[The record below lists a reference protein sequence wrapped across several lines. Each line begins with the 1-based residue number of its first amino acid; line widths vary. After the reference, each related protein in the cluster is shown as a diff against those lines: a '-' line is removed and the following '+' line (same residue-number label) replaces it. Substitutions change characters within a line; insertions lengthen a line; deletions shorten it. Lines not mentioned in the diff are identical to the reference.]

1 MEPVVAIAII
11 GALGIGAQWLAW
23 RLRLPAIVL
32 MLAAGVLAGPVT
44 GLVDPADVF
53 GDLLRPLIALAVAI
67 ILFEGGI
74 TLRIEALRE
83 ASKSVRR
90 LVVLG
95 APLGWITAT
104 LAARYGAGL
113 SWEAATIFGGILI
126 VTGPTVVTPLLRQA
140 RLGHKVSEIL
150 RWEAIVNDPVGA
162 LAAVLAFEVVH
173 LLHVSGSVAEA
184 VGHLVLGITVA
195 GAAGFAAGWLVVRG
209 FRRGYVPEYLKVP
222 VLLGTV
228 VATYV
233 GSDLLLHE
241 SGLLAVTV
249 MGAVI
254 GNSTLPSLAEL
265 RRFKENVTVLLVSG
279 VFILLAA
286 DLSWDMLGL
295 LDWRALA
302 FVGLIVFV
310 ARPLSVF
317 LALSGTELTRSEK
330 TIVAWVGPRGVVAV
344 AVSGLFGAR
353 LSDIGLTD
361 GALLAPLAFVL
372 VAVTVVLHGFSLAP
386 VARLL
391 GLTSKEPPG
400 VILVG
405 GSSWTSDLG
414 EALQEAGVPVVIAD
428 RNWFRLR
435 EARERGLPVYFGEF
449 LSEATE
455 HRLEMNRYGM
465 IWALSDND
473 DYNTLVCTN
482 YAPEFGRN
490 NVFQIGRNESSALAR
505 ALPETI
511 GGRRIGTGLSFEEF
525 QRRSMKSWEFVA
537 TPLTEEFGPEDH
549 FAEHPKAER
558 IAVIRSNGTVV
569 VFKADFEP
577 KMQAGDSILA
587 MAKIELPVEKN
598 EEA

>member
-1 MEPVVAIAII
+1 
-11 GALGIGAQWLAW
+11 
-23 RLRLPAIVL
+23 
-32 MLAAGVLAGPVT
+32 
-44 GLVDPADVF
+44 
-53 GDLLRPLIALAVAI
+53 
-67 ILFEGGI
+67 
-74 TLRIEALRE
+74 
-83 ASKSVRR
+83 
-90 LVVLG
+90 
-95 APLGWITAT
+95 
-104 LAARYGAGL
+104 
-113 SWEAATIFGGILI
+113 
-126 VTGPTVVTPLLRQA
+126 
-140 RLGHKVSEIL
+140 
-150 RWEAIVNDPVGA
+150 
-162 LAAVLAFEVVH
+162 
-173 LLHVSGSVAEA
+173 
-184 VGHLVLGITVA
+184 
-195 GAAGFAAGWLVVRG
+195 
-209 FRRGYVPEYLKVP
+209 
-222 VLLGTV
+222 
-228 VATYV
+228 
-233 GSDLLLHE
+233 
-241 SGLLAVTV
+241 
-249 MGAVI
+249 
-254 GNSTLPSLAEL
+254 
-265 RRFKENVTVLLVSG
+265 
-279 VFILLAA
+279 
-286 DLSWDMLGL
+286 
-295 LDWRALA
+295 
-302 FVGLIVFV
+302 
-310 ARPLSVF
+310 
-317 LALSGTELTRSEK
+317 
-330 TIVAWVGPRGVVAV
+330 
-344 AVSGLFGAR
+344 
-353 LSDIGLTD
+353 GLTD

-391 GLTSKEPPG
+391 GLTSKEPAG

-414 EALQEAGVPVVIAD
+414 EALQEAGVPVVITD

-558 IAVIRSNGTVV
+558 IAVIRSNGAVV